1 MSHSVNVNTDSNQ
14 VIVQITTTDNTI
26 QVQQDT
32 SNDVVQVN
40 AIGPQGPKGE
50 VGPSGSVGPVGPPG
64 TITTNSGLSV
74 SGSLIV
80 SGSDAVADFSQT
92 VAVTASSL
100 LVQGDI
106 LPDINEVYDI
116 GASDKRF
123 KDLYLSGSTIYLG
136 DTKLTTDGGALQ
148 VLDSASNEPL
158 PSDLSGSFTGSY
170 SGSVV
175 STDFTFSGDVLNVL
189 GDVFVQGTLDAATK
203 NFKIQHPTMEGYY
216 LVHSSLEGPERGIY
230 HRGKLKTSSTIHLPD
245 YWEDLPVDDTDITVQ
260 LTPIGNACQHFVK
273 SVTRKEI
280 EVGCDCGQPHCFY
293 IVHAQRYNE
302 GKFEVLEPKR
312 DKSL

>member
-32 SNDVVQVN
+32 SNNVVQVN
-40 AIGPQGPKGE
+40 AIGPQGAA
-50 VGPSGSVGPVGPPG
+50 GPAG
-64 TITTNSGLSV
+64 TITSNSGLSV

-80 SGSDAVADFSQT
+80 SGSDATVDLSQ
-92 VAVTASSL
+92 AASVTASNL

-106 LPDINEVYDI
+106 LPDTNEAYDI

-136 DTKLTTDGGALQ
+136 DTKLTTDNGSLQ
-148 VLDSASNEPL
+148 VIDSDTGEPL
-158 PSDLSGSFTGSY
+158 PTDLSGSFTGSY

-245 YWEDLPVDDTDITVQ
+245 YWKDLPVDDTDITVQ

-273 SVTRKEI
+273 SVTREEI
-280 EVGCDCGQPHCFY
+280 EVGCDCGTPHCFY

-312 DKSL
+312 TKTL

>member
-32 SNDVVQVN
+32 SNNVVQVN
-40 AIGPQGPKGE
+40 AIGPQGAA
-50 VGPSGSVGPVGPPG
+50 GPAG
-64 TITTNSGLSV
+64 TIEANSGLSV

-80 SGSDAVADFSQT
+80 SGSDATVDLSQ
-92 VAVTASSL
+92 AASVTASNL

-106 LPDINEVYDI
+106 LPDTNEAYDI

-136 DTKLTTDGGALQ
+136 DTKLTTDNGSLQ
-148 VLDSASNEPL
+148 VIDNNTGEPL
-158 PSDLSGSFTGSY
+158 PTDLSGSFTGSY

-245 YWEDLPVDDTDITVQ
+245 YWKDLPVDDTDITVQ

-273 SVTRKEI
+273 SVTREEI
-280 EVGCDCGQPHCFY
+280 EVGCDCGTPHCFY

-312 DKSL
+312 TKTL